1 MRNSKITKIKL
12 CLDVK
17 NPMVKI
23 EYFQMGIYSSKFRA
37 FWDPSLQSFLLCGI
51 LILTQTISDDPIY
64 GPMTAT

>member
-23 EYFQMGIYSSKFRA
+23 EYFQMGIYSSKELSGTHHFSRFYFVA
-37 FWDPSLQSFLLCGI
+37 F
-51 LILTQTISDDPIY
+51 
-64 GPMTAT
+64 